1 MSKIKI
7 NLFSGGLEF
16 SPGST
21 HYLLSIRDSVSNET
35 ECERNLK
42 LVLMVGASVDEEE
55 TPRSLTAAAM
65 VSVNKPRRQL
75 QRRLVEEEV
84 VGQRSKDTLLYQR
97 DQLSLS
103 MSRQSEEAGHPIISD
118 SGGRILSKLVS
129 SSNSSKLCVP
139 SVILLIVVF
148 TLHWL
153 SEKA

>member
-21 HYLLSIRDSVSNET
+21 HYLLSIRNSASNET

-103 MSRQSEEAGHPIISD
+103 MSRQSEEAGHPIVSD
-118 SGGRILSKLVS
+118 SRILSKLVS

>member
-1 MSKIKI
+1 MSKMKI
-7 NLFSGGLEF
+7 NFFSGGLEF

-21 HYLLSIRDSVSNET
+21 HYLLSIRNSASNAT

-42 LVLMVGASVDEEE
+42 LLLMVGASVDEEE

-84 VGQRSKDTLLYQR
+84 GQRSKDTLLYQR
-97 DQLSLS
+97 DQLRLS
-103 MSRQSEEAGHPIISD
+103 MSRQSEEAGHPIVSD
-118 SGGRILSKLVS
+118 SRILSKLVS

-153 SEKA
+153 SENA

>member
-21 HYLLSIRDSVSNET
+21 HYLLSIRKSASNET

-103 MSRQSEEAGHPIISD
+103 MSRQSEEAGHPIVSD
-118 SGGRILSKLVS
+118 SRILSKLVS

>member
-21 HYLLSIRDSVSNET
+21 HYLLSIRDSASNQT

-103 MSRQSEEAGHPIISD
+103 MSRQSEEAGHPIVSD
-118 SGGRILSKLVS
+118 SRILSKLVS

>member
-21 HYLLSIRDSVSNET
+21 HYLLSIRNSASNAT

-103 MSRQSEEAGHPIISD
+103 MSIWHSWVIAHWFEARFNGILGDMRTNLRMKYVISV
-118 SGGRILSKLVS
+118 LFFYL
-129 SSNSSKLCVP
+129 
-139 SVILLIVVF
+139 
-148 TLHWL
+148 
-153 SEKA
+153 

>member
-21 HYLLSIRDSVSNET
+21 HYLLSIRNSASNAT

-55 TPRSLTAAAM
+55 MPRSLTAAAM

-103 MSRQSEEAGHPIISD
+103 MSRQSEEAGHPIVSD
-118 SGGRILSKLVS
+118 SRILSKLVS

-153 SEKA
+153 SENA

>member
-21 HYLLSIRDSVSNET
+21 HYLLSIRNSASNQT

-55 TPRSLTAAAM
+55 MPRSLTAAAM

-103 MSRQSEEAGHPIISD
+103 MSRQSEEAGHPIVSD
-118 SGGRILSKLVS
+118 SRILSKLVS

>member
-21 HYLLSIRDSVSNET
+21 HYLLSIRNSASNQT

-103 MSRQSEEAGHPIISD
+103 MSRQSEEAGHPIVSD
-118 SGGRILSKLVS
+118 SRILSKLVS

>member
-21 HYLLSIRDSVSNET
+21 HYLLSIRNSASNET

-103 MSRQSEEAGHPIISD
+103 MSRQSEEAGHPIVSD
-118 SGGRILSKLVS
+118 SRILSKLVS

-153 SEKA
+153 SENA

>member
-1 MSKIKI
+1 MSKMKI
-7 NLFSGGLEF
+7 NFFSGGLEF

-21 HYLLSIRDSVSNET
+21 HYLLSIRDSASNQT
-35 ECERNLK
+35 ECESNLK
-42 LVLMVGASVDEEE
+42 LVLMVGASEDEEE

-103 MSRQSEEAGHPIISD
+103 MSRQSEEAGHPIVSD
-118 SGGRILSKLVS
+118 SRILSKLVS

-139 SVILLIVVF
+139 SVILLVVVF

>member
-21 HYLLSIRDSVSNET
+21 HYLLSIRDSASNQT

-55 TPRSLTAAAM
+55 MPRSLTAAAM

-103 MSRQSEEAGHPIISD
+103 MSRQSEEAGHPIVSD
-118 SGGRILSKLVS
+118 SRILSKLVS

>member
-97 DQLSLS
+97 DQLRLS
-103 MSRQSEEAGHPIISD
+103 MSRQSEEAGHPIVSD
-118 SGGRILSKLVS
+118 SRILSKLVS

>member
-21 HYLLSIRDSVSNET
+21 HYLLSIRDSASNET

-103 MSRQSEEAGHPIISD
+103 MSRQSEEAGHPIVSD
-118 SGGRILSKLVS
+118 SRILSKLVS

-153 SEKA
+153 SENA